1 MKRNRL
7 SKEKRA
13 EVYAKYNGR
22 CAYCGKEIELKDM
35 QVDHV
40 TAYGQSVYGNDLDH
54 INEMINDGS
63 IDNIENLMP
72 SCRACNYY
80 KNINGIEGF
89 RERILNQLS
98 HTCID
103 TFQARL
109 AMQYGIIEYK
119 PWDGKFYFEKI
130 NDDTL

>member
-98 HTCID
+98 HTCIG